1 VSLIEE
7 ARNDEHPLWFTGSG
21 TTPVPDDHT
30 VVSTNG
36 LAGIVD
42 YRPDDL
48 TVVVRCGTTLAELDE
63 ALRERG
69 HTAVLPET
77 SPERTVGGVIAS
89 GASGYRRYR
98 FGPTRDR
105 VIGVTIVTG
114 YGEVVHAGGQL
125 VKNVTG
131 YDIPRLVTGS
141 NGALGFIAEI
151 ALKLWPDSSAPRTIP
166 VEDPALEG
174 ASRYQPVAVLET
186 ESGGSVYISNAEDP
200 AKQEKAIKGYSWPS
214 PLEESV
220 VVAVNVPARFVPE
233 AVGRARDLGAA
244 RFVAQHGVG
253 VVDVGWGTVD
263 EARIVD
269 LRTWAVSIG
278 GSLVISRRGPLSASF
293 SRWGEIPSTAAIQL
307 RLKELF
313 DPDRVCNPGVLPGGV

>member
-1 VSLIEE
+1 
-7 ARNDEHPLWFTGSG
+7 
-21 TTPVPDDHT
+21 
-30 VVSTNG
+30 
-36 LAGIVD
+36 
-42 YRPDDL
+42 
-48 TVVVRCGTTLAELDE
+48 
-63 ALRERG
+63 
-69 HTAVLPET
+69 
-77 SPERTVGGVIAS
+77 
-89 GASGYRRYR
+89 
-98 FGPTRDR
+98 
-105 VIGVTIVTG
+105 
-114 YGEVVHAGGQL
+114 
-125 VKNVTG
+125 
-131 YDIPRLVTGS
+131 
-141 NGALGFIAEI
+141 
-151 ALKLWPDSSAPRTIP
+151 
-166 VEDPALEG
+166 
-174 ASRYQPVAVLET
+174 
-186 ESGGSVYISNAEDP
+186 
-200 AKQEKAIKGYSWPS
+200 
-214 PLEESV
+214 LEESV